1 MTSFYTNVSRLGNN
15 ILFRGYENG
24 RRFSR
29 KVEYEPFLFVDSQ
42 EQNTEYRSFIGHKPV
57 QKKRFESIND
67 AKNFAEKYKDVSGLN
82 IYGTTD
88 FVTQFIQEQYPNEIK
103 FDFSK
108 LHIFGFDIEV
118 DISEKYPDMETADNQ
133 INSIS
138 VKSSRDDKYHL
149 LGLKDYDKNKTES
162 GIDPDKIQF
171 MKFDDE
177 KSLLLHFIQIW
188 KNDFPDM
195 ITGWNVEYFDIAY
208 VITRIVRLFGEA
220 KAKELSPWGKIRRVT
235 KKIFNREEY
244 TYDIMGITAVD
255 FMDAFKKFG
264 YKYGKQPTY
273 KLDHIAS
280 VVLDT
285 KKLDYSEYGSLTEL
299 YEKNPQKYLDYNLV
313 DTHLIELMEEETG
326 LLSLVATVAYTGG
339 VNYKDTFGTVGIWE
353 STIYRK
359 LMSKNLV
366 PDLKRGPQETSF
378 DLVGGYVKDPK
389 VGMSRWVV
397 SFDLNSLYPHLML
410 QYNMSP
416 ETYVPEYVDDVTPE
430 KVLRGEYQNTN
441 SKYSI
446 CANGVAFSNEKLGVI
461 PEIIDQ
467 YYGGRKKVKVEMLE
481 VEQQIE
487 NTDDPKEKKKLKK
500 TAVQLH
506 NFQMMVKIMM
516 NSLYGATA
524 NKYFLYYINAM
535 AEAITTSGQLS
546 IQYAQKF
553 VNEYLNK
560 VLKTENVDYVV
571 YCDTD
576 SIYVDFSK
584 LIERT
589 FGTVDIERHVGEDF
603 LDKVCKAK
611 IEGVLEKG
619 YEELSQKMGAYRNAM
634 TMKREKIT
642 DKTIFVAKKKYMM
655 NVLNSE
661 GVHYETPKISVTG
674 LESVRSSTPNVCR
687 KKLASAFDI
696 ILNQDESSVQ
706 KFILDFKE
714 EFRTLPPEEIAKN
727 SGTDDIEKFKTS
739 NGGYSKGCPIH
750 VRGAILFNQYIERK
764 GYRHMP
770 IKSGDKVKFLY
781 LKMPN
786 PLRENVISFVD
797 VLPKELGLHD
807 YIDIDLQFEKV
818 FVKPLTLVLNSVGW
832 NHEKIDTLADFF
844 S

>member
-1 MTSFYTNVSRLGNN
+1 MESFYTNVSRLGNN

-29 KVEYEPFLFVDSQ
+29 KIEYEPFLFVDSQ

-57 QKKRFESIND
+57 QKKRFESINA

-108 LHIFGFDIEV
+108 LHIFGFDVEV
-118 DISEKYPDMETADNQ
+118 DISEKYPDMETADNR

-138 VKSSRDDKYHL
+138 IKSSRDDKYHL

-171 MKFDDE
+171 TKFDDE

-195 ITGWNVEYFDIAY
+195 ITGWNVEYYDIAY

-378 DLVGGYVKDPK
+378 ELVGGYVKDPK
-389 VGMSRWVV
+389 VGMSKWVV

-416 ETYVPEYVDDVTPE
+416 ETYVSEYVDDVTPE

-461 PEIIDQ
+461 PEIIDH

-500 TAVQLH
+500 IAVQLH

-571 YCDTD
+571 YCVDKDTEL
-576 SIYVDFSK
+576 YVNGVEETISD
-584 LIERT
+584 LYERMN
-589 FGTVDIERHVGEDF
+589 VSE
-603 LDKVCKAK
+603 LD
-611 IEGVLEKG
+611 GVKNI
-619 YEELSQKMGAYRNAM
+619 QDR
-634 TMKREKIT
+634 
-642 DKTIFVAKKKYMM
+642 DIFVLSYNK
-655 NVLNSE
+655 
-661 GVHYETPKISVTG
+661 ETHNREYKRATSVI
-674 LESVRSSTPNVCR
+674 
-687 KKLASAFDI
+687 K
-696 ILNQDESSVQ
+696 
-706 KFILDFKE
+706 
-714 EFRTLPPEEIAKN
+714 
-727 SGTDDIEKFKTS
+727 KTS
-739 NGGYSKGCPIH
+739 TKKMY
-750 VRGAILFNQYIERK
+750 
-764 GYRHMP
+764 
-770 IKSGDKVKFLY
+770 KVWIDAGKFVVVSEDHRFIV
-781 LKMPN
+781 KRDGMIVEATVKN
-786 PLRENVISFVD
+786 LREND
-797 VLPKELGLHD
+797 VFINIHGHTKKGV
-807 YIDIDLQFEKV
+807 YQCMK
-818 FVKPLTLVLNSVGW
+818 SVMGQDS
-832 NHEKIDTLADFF
+832 IV
-844 S
+844 

>member
-1 MTSFYTNVSRLGNN
+1 MESFYTNVSRLGNN

-42 EQNTEYRSFIGHKPV
+42 EQNAEYRSFIGHKPV

-138 VKSSRDDKYHL
+138 IKSSRDDKYHL

-188 KNDFPDM
+188 KNDFPDI

-208 VITRIVRLFGEA
+208 VITRIIRLFGES
-220 KAKELSPWGKIRRVT
+220 KAKELSPWGKFRRVT

-244 TYDIMGITAVD
+244 TYDITGITAVD

-285 KKLDYSEYGSLTEL
+285 KKLDYSEYGTLTEL

-313 DTHLIELMEEETG
+313 DTHLVELMEEETG

-378 DLVGGYVKDPK
+378 ELVGGYVKDPK
-389 VGMSRWVV
+389 VGMSKWVV

-500 TAVQLH
+500 IAVQLH

-524 NKYFLYYINAM
+524 NKYFLYYINDM

-546 IQYAQKF
+546 IQYAQKC
-553 VNEYLNK
+553 VDEYLNK
-560 VLKTENVDYVV
+560 ILKTENIEYVI
-571 YCDTD
+571 YIDTD

-584 LIERT
+584 LIEKT
-589 FGTVDIERHVGEDF
+589 FGTVDIERHVAENF
-603 LDKVCKAK
+603 LDKVCKGK
-611 IEGVLEKG
+611 IEGILEKG

-634 TMKREKIT
+634 AMKREKIT

-655 NVLNSE
+655 NVLDSE

-674 LESVRSSTPNVCR
+674 LESVRSSTPNICR

-727 SGTDDIEKFKTS
+727 SGTDDIEKFKTPS
-739 NGGYSKGCPIH
+739 GGYSKGCPIH

-770 IKSGDKVKFLY
+770 IQSGDKVKFLY
-781 LKMPN
+781 LKLPN

-807 YIDIDLQFEKV
+807 YIDVDLQFEKV

-844 S
+844 C